1 MKIVDIKVYKLFS
14 RSYLLR
20 VITDDGLEG
29 IGQFIS
35 FDLKSQLSYLSRSI
49 LPLLKGKNPNNISS
63 LWELMYWTAH
73 GRNGWIQII
82 AAIDIALHDI
92 LGKNLNLPLWK
103 YFGSKSTEE
112 INMYWSMGHGSKKT
126 IGQMAKDISK
136 GIKMGFKGFKI
147 RMDWH
152 EYSQDKDPKKD
163 FEMAKHIKSII
174 PKKSMFAFDANAG
187 YSAKVAIEQSEKLNS
202 LNVDF
207 FEEPVNT
214 SNLFELKKVI
224 KNSKVP
230 ISFGEYEMTNI
241 RFKEI
246 IKLTNLN
253 ILQPD
258 ILNVGGL
265 SEMKKVYDLGN
276 KKKKIIIPHSP
287 DIGVLSIA
295 SLHLFNSNY
304 KKKLFHEFSDELCDK
319 NIFEAQKYYKEN
331 ILPKKGK
338 FRLNSNPGLG
348 LTVELNYLRNKE
360 IKID

>member
-20 VITDDGLEG
+20 ILTDNGLEG

-35 FDLKSQLSYLSRSI
+35 FNLKSQLSYLFETI
-49 LPLLKGKNPNNISS
+49 LPLLKGKDPSKIHE
-63 LWELMYWTAH
+63 LWELMYWRGF
-73 GRNGWIQII
+73 GRNGWIQVI
-82 AAIDIALHDI
+82 AAVDIALYDI
-92 LGKNLNLPLWK
+92 LGKSLNLPLWK
-103 YFGSKSTEE
+103 YFGSKNSHH

-126 IGQMAKDISK
+126 INQMTDDISK
-136 GIKMGFKGFKI
+136 GIKMGFKGYKI

-152 EYSQDKDPKKD
+152 EYSQDKDPDKD
-163 FEMAKHIKSII
+163 FEMAKQVKLLI

-187 YSAKVAIEQSEKLNS
+187 YSAKVAISQSQKLAS
-202 LNVDF
+202 LNIDF

-214 SNLFELKKVI
+214 SNLFDLKKVI
-224 KNSKVP
+224 NNSIVP
-230 ISFGEYEMTNI
+230 ISFGEYEISSI

-246 IKLTNLN
+246 IKLTNLD

-265 SEMKKVYDLGN
+265 TELKKVYDIGY
-276 KKKKIIIPHSP
+276 KKRKIVIPHSP

-295 SLHLFNSNY
+295 SLHLFNFYSNKNLY
-304 KKKLFHEFSDELCDK
+304 HEFSDELCDK
-319 NIFEAQKYYKEN
+319 NILKAQHYYKEN
-331 ILPKKGK
+331 ILPENGK
-338 FRLNSNPGLG
+338 FKLNSNPGLG
-348 LTVELNYLRNKE
+348 LTIELKHLKNKE